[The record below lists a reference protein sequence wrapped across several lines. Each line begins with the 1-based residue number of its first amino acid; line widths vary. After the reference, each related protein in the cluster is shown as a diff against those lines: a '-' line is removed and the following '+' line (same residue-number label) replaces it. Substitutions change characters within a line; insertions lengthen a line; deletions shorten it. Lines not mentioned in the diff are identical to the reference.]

1 MELTA
6 ADLQEGPRAADG
18 QEVSTAVE
26 PTAADGQEGPRAAE
40 PRVAVVMEAAASAA
54 VAILARAAGAG
65 AKREAVDGGAVDG
78 VAVG

>member
-26 PTAADGQEGPRAAE
+26 PTAA
-40 PRVAVVMEAAASAA
+40 V
-54 VAILARAAGAG
+54 
-65 AKREAVDGGAVDG
+65 EAVQVERLMVAKGGG
-78 VAVG
+78 

>member
-26 PTAADGQEGPRAAE
+26 PTAADKQEGPTAMAAG
-40 PRVAVVMEAAASAA
+40 RVAQVGASM
-54 VAILARAAGAG
+54 ARPASPDKGN
-65 AKREAVDGGAVDG
+65 RSR
-78 VAVG
+78 